1 MRDYNGF
8 IGSYTRK
15 KSKGIRKFSFN
26 EEKFDI
32 ENFYEVED
40 PTYLALNEGGTIL
53 YSSLRDHGDHGV
65 LSMNL
70 TTGIVDKVLFEK
82 ENTPCHISL
91 FDNYLLASNFH
102 DGNLDLY
109 RLEKEMVRKRL
120 VSIKHE
126 GSGPVEKRQDGSH
139 LHFALKNPHNEDIL
153 ACDLGT
159 DKVYIYTLKESAL
172 VGDTLRDDTLE
183 KKGEILLSPGSGP
196 RHLTFLK
203 KAKFLYI
210 FSELSSEIFVYDF
223 RGGDYVLKQVMETL
237 PEDFTGDNTGAAI
250 RVTPDNRF
258 LYVSNRGHNS
268 ISGFRIKENHLLE
281 KIQTVSSEGDHPRDF
296 NITPDGEFLLVA
308 NMISNDLT
316 LFKINRDTGK
326 LSLLKK
332 EIKTPEPVSIVFQ
345 K

>member
-1 MRDYNGF
+1 MKDYNGF

-15 KSKGIRKFSFN
+15 NSKGIRKFSFN

-40 PTYLALNEGGTIL
+40 PTYLALNEEGTIL
-53 YSSLRDHGDHGV
+53 YASMRDHGDHGV

-70 TTGIVDKVLFEK
+70 TTDIVDKVLFEK

-91 FDNYLLASNFH
+91 FDSYLLASNYH

-109 RLEKEMVRKRL
+109 QLEKEMVRKRL

-126 GSGPVEKRQDGSH
+126 GNGPDEKRQEGSH

-159 DKVYIYTLKESAL
+159 DKVYLYALKKNSFEE
-172 VGDTLRDDTLE
+172 VILE
-183 KKGEILLSPGSGP
+183 KKGEILLPPGSGP

-203 KAKFLYI
+203 KAKFLYV

-223 RGGDYVLKQVMETL
+223 RNGDYILKQAIKTL
-237 PEDFTGDNTGAAI
+237 PEDFSGDNTGAAI

-268 ISGFRIKENHLLE
+268 ISAFKIKENHLLE
-281 KIQTVSSEGDHPRDF
+281 KIQTISTEGDHPRDF
-296 NITPDGEFLLVA
+296 NITPDGEFLLAA

-316 LFKINRDTGK
+316 LFKINRDSGK
-326 LSLLKK
+326 LTLLKK
-332 EIKTPEPVSIVFQ
+332 EIKTPEPVSIVF
-345 K
+345 KK

>member
-1 MRDYNGF
+1 MKDYNGF

-15 KSKGIRKFSFN
+15 NSKGIRKFSFN

-40 PTYLALNEGGTIL
+40 PTYLALNEEGTIL
-53 YSSLRDHGDHGV
+53 YASMRDHGDHGV

-70 TTGIVDKVLFEK
+70 TTDIVDKVLFEK

-91 FDNYLLASNFH
+91 FDSYLLASNYH

-109 RLEKEMVRKRL
+109 QLEKEMVRKRID
-120 VSIKHE
+120 SIKHE
-126 GSGPVEKRQDGSH
+126 GNGPDEKRQEGSR
-139 LHFALKNPHNEDIL
+139 LHFALKNPLNEDIL

-159 DKVYIYTLKESAL
+159 DKVYLYAL
-172 VGDTLRDDTLE
+172 EKNSFEEVILE
-183 KKGEILLSPGSGP
+183 KKGEILLPPGSGP

-223 RGGDYVLKQVMETL
+223 RNGDYILKQAIKTL
-237 PEDFTGDNTGAAI
+237 PEDFSGDNTGAAI

-268 ISGFRIKENHLLE
+268 LSAFKIKENHLLE
-281 KIQTVSSEGDHPRDF
+281 KIQTISTEGDHPRDF

-316 LFKINRDTGK
+316 LFKINRDSGK
-326 LSLLKK
+326 LTLLKK
-332 EIKTPEPVSIVFQ
+332 DIKTPEPVSIVFQ

>member
-1 MRDYNGF
+1 MKDYKGF

-15 KSKGIRKFSFN
+15 KSKGIRTFSFN

-32 ENFYEVED
+32 ENFYEVDD
-40 PTYLALNEGGTIL
+40 PTYLALNEDGTIL
-53 YSSLRDHGDHGV
+53 YSSLRDNGDHGV
-65 LSMNL
+65 LSINL
-70 TTGIVDKVLFEK
+70 LTDIVDKVLFEK
-82 ENTPCHISL
+82 ENTPCHVSL
-91 FDNYLLASNFH
+91 FGDYLLASNYH

-109 RLEKEMVRKRL
+109 QLEEKMVRKRL

-126 GSGPVEKRQDGSH
+126 GNGPHEKRQEGSH

-159 DKVYIYTLKESAL
+159 DKVYIYTLSKSTLIE
-172 VGDTLRDDTLE
+172 DTLKEGTLE
-183 KKGEILLSPGSGP
+183 KKGELLLPPGSGP
-196 RHLTFLK
+196 RHLTYLK
-203 KAKFLYI
+203 KAKFLYV

-223 RGGDYVLKQVMETL
+223 RNGEYILKQVTKTL
-237 PEDFTGDNTGAAI
+237 PEDFSGDNTGAAI

-268 ISGFRIKENHLLE
+268 LSAFRIKENHLLE

-308 NMISNDLT
+308 NMISNDLA
-316 LFKINRDTGK
+316 LFKINRDTGN
-326 LSLLKK
+326 LTLLKK